1 MGRISDAFKRI
12 SPSSTSGVSDAAP
25 MLDEYARERHSRHD
39 EPMATVA
46 AVPSPK
52 PAVHRAAPT
61 PIAATP
67 ELVAAA
73 PRATPPA
80 PPEPEAERLIDVQQI
95 GNYIGFVGR
104 AVLRNR
110 VIAAGTLGLMLA
122 ATVAGARFW
131 PKTYE
136 VDARL
141 LLQRNEVMAS
151 LVNPGRTI
159 SREAESPT
167 HAAEEIVLQRD
178 NLLSLIKETDLVK
191 EWDRSRAG
199 LLRMKDW
206 IYGLF
211 RPTTD
216 EDRLDAMVGLLEK
229 RLRISATPEGAVTF
243 NLLWPDGQVAYQMV
257 DRAIQNFLQVRKQ
270 NETSAIADSIAILDR
285 SVQTLEAQVSQTMS
299 ELPKR
304 RPVVT
309 SVKRPAP
316 NPAVLPPTPSGPPAE
331 LVARAAKTKAAL
343 DAKVEEV
350 TRLDNLR
357 RQQLAEAQGRLAQA
371 TAVYTEGHP
380 TIVALRQNIAQLQRE
395 PADLTAARRDAQNL
409 EAEYEAVSGVLQ
421 TDRNEAEEATR
432 KAAIA
437 ALGAAEPLQ
446 SIDYGALAGATE
458 TNDPISL
465 RLKVE
470 LSELATVRERANA
483 ARAELSSAQAGFKY
497 QYSMIR
503 PPQVPRRPASP
514 NVPAILAAGALASLL
529 MAVVA
534 AVTADMARGRI
545 LEPWQVER
553 LVGVPVSVRL

>member
-1 MGRISDAFKRI
+1 MGRITDAFKRI
-12 SPSSTSGVSDAAP
+12 SPTSTSGVPDAAP
-25 MLDEYARERHSRHD
+25 MLDEYARERHGRHD
-39 EPMATVA
+39 EPLATVT
-46 AVPSPK
+46 AVPAPK
-52 PAVHRAAPT
+52 PAAHRTAPPPAAG
-61 PIAATP
+61 TP

-73 PRATPPA
+73 PRISPSAQ
-80 PPEPEAERLIDVQQI
+80 PEPDGERLIDVQQI
-95 GNYIGFVGR
+95 GDYIGFVGR

-110 VIAAGTLGLMLA
+110 MIAAGTLGLMLA
-122 ATVAGARFW
+122 ATVAGALLW

-136 VDARL
+136 IDARL

-178 NLLSLIKETDLVK
+178 NLLSLIKETDLIR
-191 EWDRSRAG
+191 EWERSRAG
-199 LLRMKDW
+199 LLRVKDW
-206 IYGLF
+206 VFGLF
-211 RPTTD
+211 RPMTD
-216 EDRLDAMVGLLEK
+216 DDRLDAMVGLLEK
-229 RLRISATPEGAVTF
+229 RLRISATQEGAVTF
-243 NLLWPDGQVAYQMV
+243 TLRWPNGEIGYQVV
-257 DRAIQNFLQVRKQ
+257 DRAIQNFLKVRKQ

-299 ELPKR
+299 EVPKR
-304 RPVVT
+304 RPIT
-309 SVKRPAP
+309 PMRRPAP
-316 NPAVLPPTPSGPPAE
+316 TAAALPPVPSGPPAE
-331 LVARAAKTKAAL
+331 LVVRAAKTKAAL

-350 TRLDNLR
+350 SRLDNIR

-409 EAEYEAVSGVLQ
+409 EAEYDAISSVIQS
-421 TDRNEAEEATR
+421 DRNEAEAAAR

-437 ALGAAEPLQ
+437 ALGASEPQ
-446 SIDYGALAGATE
+446 QPIDYGALGAAE
-458 TNDPISL
+458 ASDPISL

-514 NVPAILAAGALASLL
+514 NVPAILGAGALASLL
-529 MAVVA
+529 LAIVA
-534 AVTADMARGRI
+534 AVAADVARGRI